1 MDGSGRQKRPRTW
14 IVGPQEFPPEGP
26 LALPPEALPTTA
38 DLQQALIDLAPI
50 LRDLGGAVVIT
61 ADRMPHP
68 RVDGVFINLRYII
81 KWESYVPARYPAEAE
96 QPPPP
101 APPADPAELAD
112 PETEITPLDVPE
124 QTEPTGIA
132 EAVAAHNAGN
142 DQ

>member
-26 LALPPEALPTTA
+26 LALPPDALPTTA

-68 RVDGVFINLRYII
+68 RVEGVFINLRYII
-81 KWESYVPARYPAEAE
+81 KWESYVPARIPGAE
-96 QPPPP
+96 QQQQETA
-101 APPADPAELAD
+101 APPAAAPD
-112 PETEITPLDVPE
+112 PEQEITPLDVPE
-124 QTEPTGIA
+124 QTEASGIA